1 MKKNFKQAGKDAVY
15 GVSRIKLA
23 DILLRV
29 FGFPLAAAITP
40 TAISSV
46 QRSTFNSLWAPATI
60 PRVRVSTEDFI
71 HEKTF

>member
-1 MKKNFKQAGKDAVY
+1 MKTRFKQAGKDVV

-40 TAISSV
+40 TATYSV
-46 QRSTFNSLWAPATI
+46 QISTFNSLWSASTVPI
-60 PRVRVSTEDFI
+60 VWVSTEDLI
-71 HEKTF
+71 NEKTF